1 MKSLVFPPSGLNG
14 MRRCQMSNESFLK
27 MHNLS
32 FPQGFMKFILQNVNY
47 LVNNCQ
53 QKNPFFNDQSKK
65 TGIKIWIHFL
75 KSDQKKTA
83 YAKFKKR
90 LLRKVPKFRFLKM
103 LTGSKIRIKWY
114 FVTKIVLT

>member
-1 MKSLVFPPSGLNG
+1 M
-14 MRRCQMSNESFLK
+14 
-27 MHNLS
+27 
-32 FPQGFMKFILQNVNY
+32 
-47 LVNNCQ
+47 
-53 QKNPFFNDQSKK
+53 
-65 TGIKIWIHFL
+65 

-114 FVTKIVLT
+114 FVTKIVAKIVTKIVTKIVVKIVTKIAQTFREKNMFY